1 MNAPLRPCDLPIPP
15 ITQAEQL
22 LLSICAEIR
31 KMDVHDLSE
40 VLSASA
46 DRATAL
52 NEVNAEAKIQ
62 DALDI
67 LQTPSYDPRAD
78 DQWWDAQEVLA
89 EMRKGRKPE

>member
-1 MNAPLRPCDLPIPP
+1 MNAPLLRYPVPP
-15 ITQAEQL
+15 LTQGEQL
-22 LLSICAEIR
+22 LRAICIEIR

-52 NEVNAEAKIQ
+52 NEVNVEAHIQ
-62 DALDI
+62 DALDA
-67 LQTPSYDPRAD
+67 LQLPSGDPRAD
-78 DQWWDAQEVLA
+78 DNLMDALEVME